1 MEHFRLPGLE
11 DLNAGTLYCIGRNY
25 AEHAR
30 ELENEVPDRPLVF
43 LKPRSSIV
51 YEGSPIRLPTESSD
65 VHHEVELVAAIGKT
79 CRRVSAG
86 NALEAVAGYAVGID
100 VTARDIQQAAKEKGH
115 PWSTAKGF
123 DTFAPLGNFLPAR
136 EVPDPQQLHLELS
149 VNGRERQS
157 DPTSLMLFPV
167 ARLIAYLS
175 GIFTLWPGD
184 LLFTG
189 TPKGVSPLADGDR
202 LAAGLKGKEMEM
214 ERESR
219 LAIDVRGPGG
229 GPGT

>member
-1 MEHFRLPGLE
+1 MKHFQLPGLK
-11 DLNAGTLYCIGRNY
+11 DLEAGTLYCIGRNY

-51 YEGSPIRLPTESSD
+51 HGGSPIRLPAESAD

-79 CRRVSAG
+79 CRRVAAE
-86 NALEAVAGYAVGID
+86 NALENVAGYAVGID
-100 VTARDIQQAAKEKGH
+100 VTARDIQQSAKEKGH
-115 PWSTAKGF
+115 PWTVAKGF
-123 DTFAPLGNFLPAR
+123 ETFAPLGNFLPAG
-136 EVPDPQQLHLELS
+136 ELPDPQQLHLELS
-149 VNGRERQS
+149 VNGRTRQS

-175 GIFTLWPGD
+175 GICTLCPGD

-189 TPKGVSPLADGDR
+189 TPKGVSPLAEGDR
-202 LAAGLKGKEMEM
+202 LAAVLKGKGMEK
-214 ERESR
+214 ESR
-219 LAIDVRGPGG
+219 LAIDVRGPGA
-229 GPGT
+229 

>member
-1 MEHFRLPGLE
+1 MEHFQLPGLE
-11 DLNAGTLYCIGRNY
+11 ELEAGTLYCIGRNY

-51 YEGSPIRLPTESSD
+51 FEGSQIRLPAESAD

-79 CRRVSAG
+79 CRGVPPE
-86 NALEAVAGYAVGID
+86 NALETVAGYAVGID

-115 PWSTAKGF
+115 PWTTAKGF
-123 DTFAPLGNFLPAR
+123 DTFAPLGNFIPAR
-136 EVPDPQQLHLELS
+136 ELPDPQRLHLELS
-149 VNGRERQS
+149 VNGRARQS
-157 DPTSLMLFPV
+157 DSTSLMLFPV

-175 GIFTLWPGD
+175 DIFTLYPGD

-189 TPKGVSPLADGDR
+189 TPKGVSPLTEGDR
-202 LAAGLKGKEMEM
+202 LVAVLKGKQMEK
-214 ERESR
+214 ESR